1 MFSVELGATDHTA
14 LRVDVIPKVK
24 GSISHAQTLGLRD
37 CCPIASR
44 YILFEIMLEV
54 SDIISIKLKGIGV
67 IIAV

>member
-1 MFSVELGATDHTA
+1 MFSVELAATDHAA

-24 GSISHAQTLGLRD
+24 GPISHAQTLGLRD
-37 CCPIASR
+37 CCAIASR